1 MIQLHPK
8 PFHLAVQPPA
18 QPAPRSS
25 NPGGPGLTSHG
36 DAIATAVQ
44 IALIEYLDRRNQNG
58 QLFVPTLRESL
69 IQPPFQYVVFDD
81 QKLYHHHR
89 SQLVGQGALNAIS
102 SALYQSARLKARA
115 FGFMPEDCD
124 SLRAQLEREGH
135 NLPFGVTYI
144 IPLVPLPLLVQQ
156 NSAAVQLPTNVELD
170 LGQFERD
177 QLILPIGISA
187 NGPVTLALNKVAHHL
202 LFVGETQSGKTT
214 GLHTMLYALT
224 KLNSPSV
231 FQFALASPKENENAF
246 WNGSPHLW
254 HAIVSGQADMLGLIE
269 QVHAEVERRAKLF
282 AQSGRLCSTIGEWHA
297 LCSPEEHLPYLFV
310 VIDETLDYLGGGKL
324 GRDVAERLQR
334 VVRKALAYGI
344 LIVLITQHVRD
355 ERGKGIPRDIETQF
369 QTRFVWRVADKYASE
384 QAGCRGAEDIP
395 ATIPGRLIA
404 RIHNRPERVQGY
416 WVEKSVL
423 RAQANLFAQAQ
434 NDPQIAA
441 GLTLSDLDRRL
452 LTWAHD
458 QSRAVKDLDYLGLI
472 DIGLV
477 AQVGPREAQR
487 IQARLERDG
496 WLAPDPRRG
505 NKRKLTEKAIALLG
519 GSVVSESV
527 KP

>member
-1 MIQLHPK
+1 MIQAQPK
-8 PFHLAVQPPA
+8 PFHLAVQPPV

-25 NPGGPGLTSHG
+25 NPGGPGLTDHG
-36 DAIATAVQ
+36 DVIAQAVQ
-44 IALIEYLDRRNQNG
+44 IALVEYLDRRNQNG
-58 QLFVPTLRESL
+58 QLFVPTLRGSR
-69 IQPPFQYVVFDD
+69 IKPPFQYVVFDD

-102 SALYQSARLKARA
+102 SELIRTAGLKARA
-115 FGFMPEDCD
+115 FGFMPEDCEP
-124 SLRAQLEREGH
+124 LRAQLEREGH

-144 IPLVPLPLLVQQ
+144 IPLVPLPLLMQQ
-156 NSAAVQLPTNVELD
+156 NAAPEMRLPTKVELD

-177 QLILPIGISA
+177 QLILPIGVSA
-187 NGPVTLALNKVAHHL
+187 RGPVTLALNKVAHHL

-224 KLNSPSV
+224 KLNSPNV

-254 HAIVSGQADMLGLIE
+254 HEIVSGQADMLGLIE
-269 QVHAEVERRAKLF
+269 QVHAEVERRGKLF
-282 AQSGRLCSTIGEWHA
+282 AQPGRMCSTIGEWHA
-297 LCSPEEHLPYLFV
+297 LCAPEERLPYLLV

-324 GRDVAERLQR
+324 GRAVAERLQM

-344 LIVLITQHVRD
+344 LIGLMTQHVRD

-369 QTRFVWRVADKYASE
+369 QTRFVWRVADKYAAE

-395 ATIPGRLIA
+395 ASIPGRLIA

-416 WVEKSVL
+416 WVDKELL

-434 NDPQIAA
+434 SDPQAA
-441 GLTLSDLDRRL
+441 STLTIPPADLQL
-452 LTWAHD
+452 LTWAAQEND
-458 QSRAVKDLDYLGLI
+458 GALRLADIQSRG
-472 DIGLV
+472 IGQQ
-477 AQVGPREAQR
+477 AAKR
-487 IQARLERDG
+487 ITERLERDG
-496 WLAPDPRRG
+496 WLFQDRSAK
-505 NKRKLTEKAIALLG
+505 NKRRLTARAKELVQSRLQ
-519 GSVVSESV
+519 SPTQQE
-527 KP
+527 